1 MFLLTTLIK
10 SITAPPLHYPAGCI
24 IISSFHSQTGM
35 QYLVICLQWLT
46 EMHSGTFILEMYR
59 LMHHSALLLRRPP
72 FGCLSFFM
80 QSSERFIE
88 ALTQECVHETH
99 ADFHSA
105 CLVTTNDCFTGPFE
119 LNVNPRDKPNCM
131 ISSCNFNSVWKS
143 VWNAQNNV
151 KF

>member
-10 SITAPPLHYPAGCI
+10 SITAPPLHYPTGCI